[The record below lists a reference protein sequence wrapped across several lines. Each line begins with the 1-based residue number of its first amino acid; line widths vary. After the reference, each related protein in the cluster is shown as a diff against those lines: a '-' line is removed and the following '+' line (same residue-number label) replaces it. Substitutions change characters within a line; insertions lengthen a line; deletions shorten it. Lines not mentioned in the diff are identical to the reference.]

1 MSCRTPYQF
10 ARNVHAWGGA
20 LLAIVLILVS
30 VTGTALV
37 WKREYLWL
45 TIPQVRGEFE
55 LAPAEAAEIHH
66 AAWSNFGAQNVLLTA
81 FNHQNLR
88 LHKVFLRDSR
98 YAYLSSEGKLLAEW
112 QAGERFEELL
122 YDFHHRLLLDTPG
135 LWIVGFSAMFM
146 LVLVPFGVV
155 AWWPS
160 RKAFRPR
167 LWMRGAWQARREMRM
182 THRNMGVVLCLPL
195 ACVLASGVILVFP
208 QQAQEVLLGSSMSRA
223 TSLQDAESITSEPQD
238 ATTARQE
245 YRPKELAD
253 ATHAIAVAQTHFD
266 GSRIRSVS
274 VSPQDDGVFTI
285 GLQRLDEFHQNGWN
299 NVTVDGATGQ
309 IIKRLDS
316 ADLDAIEKLYKL
328 MLPLHT
334 GRVGNIGYRMA
345 LSLVGCGIMLLAGLG
360 LRSFLRSFRKA

>member
-1 MSCRTPYQF
+1 MSPRTPYQF

-45 TIPQVRGEFE
+45 TIPEARGEFE
-55 LAPAEAAEIHH
+55 LAPAAAAEIHH
-66 AAWSNFGAQNVLLTA
+66 AARSHFGAQNVLLTA
-81 FNHQNLR
+81 FSHQNLR
-88 LHKVFLRDSR
+88 LHKVFLRDSQ
-98 YAYLSSEGKLLAEW
+98 YAYLTSEGKLLAQW
-112 QAGERFEELL
+112 QAGERVEELL

-146 LVLVPFGVV
+146 MGLVPFGVV

-160 RKAFRPR
+160 RRSFRPR
-167 LWMRGAWQARREMRM
+167 LWVRGAWQTRREMRM

-208 QQAQEVLLGSSMSRA
+208 QQAHEILLGSSMSQA
-223 TSLQDAESITSEPQD
+223 TPLEDAESIAAKPQEV
-238 ATTARQE
+238 TTARQE
-245 YRPKELAD
+245 YQPKELAD
-253 ATHAIAVAQTHFD
+253 AVRAIAVAQVHFE
-266 GSRIRSVS
+266 GSRIRSIS
-274 VSPQDDGVFTI
+274 VSPQDDSVFNI
-285 GLQRLDEFHQNGWN
+285 GLQRPDEFHQNGWN
-299 NVTVDGATGQ
+299 SVTVDGDTEQ

-316 ADLDAIEKLYKL
+316 ADLGATEKLYKL